1 MAERAASV
9 LVIDDDPITL
19 TFLSNLL
26 GDKGFH
32 VLTAVDGSEGLDLA
46 RRHRPDLILSDLVMP
61 YHDGFEILG
70 ELKRDAILKAI
81 PVIMV
86 SMRDKEQDIVRGFDL
101 GAEDYIVKP
110 FGAHELLARV
120 RRALRAARAGEALP
134 ASADA
139 ELFAKR

>member
-1 MAERAASV
+1 MAERSASV

-26 GDKGFH
+26 GDKGYH
-32 VLTAVDGSEGLDLA
+32 VLKAVDGSEGLDLA

-134 ASADA
+134 ASAHA
-139 ELFAKR
+139 ELTKR

>member
-1 MAERAASV
+1 MM
-9 LVIDDDPITL
+9 IYYDQITI
-19 TFLSNLL
+19 TYHSNLL
-26 GDKGFH
+26 GDKGYH
-32 VLTAVDGSEGLDLA
+32 VLKAVDGSEGLDLA

-120 RRALRAARAGEALP
+120 RRALRTRARSSWEIGRAHV
-134 ASADA
+134 
-139 ELFAKR
+139 

>member
-26 GDKGFH
+26 GDKGYH
-32 VLTAVDGSEGLDLA
+32 VLKAVDGSEGLDLA

-134 ASADA
+134 ASAQA
-139 ELFAKR
+139 ELAKR